1 MLCDRFDMEPRNTNP
16 TLQTKRTFTD
26 RALSRVAGASLI
38 EGNQVRLLRDAAENY
53 PAWLEAIGRA
63 KRYVHLETFIFHDDE
78 TGREFANLLAAK
90 VRDGVRVR
98 IIYDWLGGLASAS
111 WRFWA
116 GLRNAGVDVRCFNPP
131 RFDSPLGWL
140 VRDHRK
146 MVAVDGSVGFI
157 AGLCIGKMW
166 VGDSKKGLAPWRDTG
181 VELRGPAV
189 AEIERAFAQVWRQ
202 LGEALPD
209 DELFPVD
216 KEMAGTTDVRIVA
229 TMPST
234 AGMIRTDQFIA
245 ALARERLWISDAYYA
260 ATPSYMQAL
269 RSAARDGVDVRL
281 LVPNSTDLPLF
292 RPLSRAGYRSLL
304 EAGVRVFEWNGTMMH
319 AKTAVA
325 DGFWARVG
333 STNLN
338 LASWFGNCEL
348 DAIIED
354 EDFAHQMEEMYLDD
368 LNNSTEIVLDS
379 SRKVRVSE
387 GTRRRRR
394 GPKSGGGRTR
404 RAVAGAVR
412 LGNVV
417 GAAFTS
423 HRVLGPVEARLMVAG
438 GLLMLGLALAFG
450 LFPGVLVYPIIVLSL
465 WMAAAL
471 LYRGYR
477 LHRRKKRIGED

>member
-1 MLCDRFDMEPRNTNP
+1 ME
-16 TLQTKRTFTD
+16 QTKRTFTD
-26 RALSRVAGASLI
+26 RALSRVAGASLS
-38 EGNQVRLLRDAAENY
+38 EGNEVRLLKDAAENY
-53 PAWLEAIGRA
+53 PAWLDAISRA
-63 KRYVHLETFIFHDDE
+63 ERCVHLETFIFHDDA
-78 TGREFANLLAAK
+78 TGRKFANLLAAK
-90 VRDGVRVR
+90 ARDGIRVR

-131 RFDSPLGWL
+131 RFDSPFGWL

-146 MVAVDGSVGFI
+146 VLSVDGSVGFV

-166 VGDSKKGLAPWRDTG
+166 VGDAQKGLAPWRDTG
-181 VELRGPAV
+181 VELRGPSV
-189 AEIERAFAQVWRQ
+189 AEIERAFAQVWGQ
-202 LGEALPD
+202 LGEPLPD
-209 DELFPVD
+209 DELFPIDDV
-216 KEMAGTTDVRIVA
+216 ETAGAMDVRIVA

-234 AGMIRTDQFIA
+234 AGMIRTDQLIA
-245 ALARERLWISDAYYA
+245 ALARERLWIADAYYA
-260 ATPSYMQAL
+260 GTPSYVQAL
-269 RSAARDGVDVRL
+269 RSAARDAVDVRL

-304 EAGVRVFEWNGTMMH
+304 EAGVRVFEWNGSMMH

-354 EDFAHQMEEMYLDD
+354 EDFALEMEEMYIED
-368 LNNSTEIVLDS
+368 LTNSTEIVLDAK
-379 SRKVRVSE
+379 RKVRPSN

-423 HRVLGPVEARLMVAG
+423 RRVLGPVEARLMVAG
-438 GLLMLGLALAFG
+438 GLLLLGVAIVVVF
-450 LFPGVLVYPIIVLSL
+450 FPGILVYPVLIISL

-471 LYRGYR
+471 LYLAYR
-477 LHRRKKRIGED
+477 LHRRKKRTPEG